1 VTQAAPTILAVETDS
16 AWIVIVA
23 VSLVTLCAALLLR
36 RLIGRPGGLL
46 SGVLLALPLL
56 LPLVAALAYERA
68 VLPEFAVLQP
78 AGAALSDRSRDLLH
92 LLYLS
97 DGQGRGTFYALIG
110 SFGPWILLVGVSIS
124 SFMLLRRAVGMVLLH
139 RLVVR
144 CRTPARP
151 PAATLDETVRRLAET
166 CGLKRF
172 PQLLLLPPGLSG
184 AFAVGVKHPKI
195 LISEDLIEGLEE
207 DELAAVLAHEVSHI
221 QSRDVPVVFMAGL
234 LRDMIAWNPVAH
246 VAYRRLTSDREI
258 EADRSAAAM
267 TGSPLAVASGIL
279 KMYEIVKGR
288 RPCTGQI
295 ALAFLRPGGRI
306 ARRVSHLLDVADGRV
321 TVRNAGRL
329 PYAVAALLVALL
341 GLQAGARIAA
351 DRAALAIVW
360 GTPDVSES
368 AYPSKR
374 APAEKAQRKN
384 DRGKAKPRSN
394 LVEAAPA
401 PQRGSRLRNFSSIKE
416 QNVDE
421 WIRDMTKWMRKQG
434 GTSLSPLTL
443 RWEARQDWTAVPLQ
457 CTVGS
462 ICIYRMER
470 GTLLP

>member
-46 SGVLLALPLL
+46 SGILLALPLL
-56 LPLVAALAYERA
+56 LPLVAALVYQRA
-68 VLPEFAVLQP
+68 VLPELAVLQP
-78 AGAALSDRSRDLLH
+78 ARAALSDRSQNLLH

-97 DGQGRGTFYALIG
+97 DGRGGGTFYALIG
-110 SFGPWILLVGVSIS
+110 SFGPWILLIGVSVS
-124 SFMLLRRAVGMVLLH
+124 SFMLLRRALGMVLLH
-139 RLVVR
+139 RLVGR
-144 CRTPARP
+144 CSVPARP
-151 PAATLDETVRRLAET
+151 LAATLNETIRRLGET
-166 CGLKRF
+166 CGLKRS

-184 AFAVGVKHPKI
+184 AFAVGVKRPKI
-195 LISEDLIEGLEE
+195 LISEDLIEALEE
-207 DELAAVLAHEVSHI
+207 QELAAILAHEVSHI
-221 QSRDVPVVFMAGL
+221 HSRDVSVVFAAGL

-258 EADRSAAAM
+258 EADRRAAAM
-267 TGSPLAVASGIL
+267 TGSPLAVASGLL

-288 RPCTGQI
+288 RPCAGRM

-321 TVRNAGRL
+321 TVRNAGRF
-329 PYAVAALLVALL
+329 PYVLAAFLVALL
-341 GLQAGARIAA
+341 GLQAGARISA

-360 GTPDVSES
+360 GTPDVSAS

-374 APAEKAQRKN
+374 APAQTEHSRKN
-384 DRGKAKPRSN
+384 RGKTKRRSDRIESPKPQSD
-394 LVEAAPA
+394 L
-401 PQRGSRLRNFSSIKE
+401 RLRNFSSIKE
-416 QNVDE
+416 QNIDE
-421 WIRDMTKWMRKQG
+421 WIRDMTTWMRKQG

>member
-1 VTQAAPTILAVETDS
+1 VTQAAPTIFAVETDS

-56 LPLVAALAYERA
+56 LPVVAALAFERG

-78 AGAALSDRSRDLLH
+78 ARVALSDRSQDLLH

-97 DGQGRGTFYALIG
+97 DGQGGGTFYALIG
-110 SFGPWILLVGVSIS
+110 SFGPWILLIGASVS
-124 SFMLLRRAVGMVLLH
+124 SFMLLRRAVGMALLH
-139 RLVVR
+139 RLIAR
-144 CRTPARP
+144 CSTPP
-151 PAATLDETVRRLAET
+151 QPLAATLDDIVRRLSSS
-166 CGLKRF
+166 CGLKRN
-172 PQLLLLPPGLSG
+172 PDVLLLPTGLSG
-184 AFAVGVKHPKI
+184 AFAVGVKRPKI
-195 LISEDLIEGLEE
+195 LISEDLIDGLED
-207 DELAAVLAHEVSHI
+207 DELAAILAHELSHI
-221 QSRDVPVVFMAGL
+221 HSRDVSVVFMAGL

-246 VAYRRLTSDREI
+246 IAYRRLTSDREI
-258 EADRSAAAM
+258 EADRRAAAM
-267 TGSPLAVASGIL
+267 TGSPLAVASGLL

-288 RPCTGQI
+288 RPCTGRV
-295 ALAFLRPGGRI
+295 ALAFVRPGGRI

-321 TVRNAGRL
+321 TLRSAGRF
-329 PYAVAALLVALL
+329 PYLIAALLVALL
-341 GLQAGARIAA
+341 GLQAGARIAD

-360 GTPDVSES
+360 GTPDIAAS

-374 APAEKAQRKN
+374 VPAETARRNDARGRAKARS
-384 DRGKAKPRSN
+384 DRT
-394 LVEAAPA
+394 EA
-401 PQRGSRLRNFSSIKE
+401 SKLRLRDFSSIKE

-421 WIRDMTKWMRKQG
+421 WVRAMTNWMRKQG
-434 GTSLSPLTL
+434 GTTLSPLTL

>member
-1 VTQAAPTILAVETDS
+1 MTQAAPTILAVETDS

-36 RLIGRPGGLL
+36 RLIGRSGGLL
-46 SGVLLALPLL
+46 SGILLVLPLL
-56 LPLVAALAYERA
+56 LPVVAALVYERA

-78 AGAALSDRSRDLLH
+78 ARAALSDRSQDLLH

-97 DGQGRGTFYALIG
+97 NGRGGGTFYALIG
-110 SFGPWILLVGVSIS
+110 SFGPWILLIGVSVS

-139 RLVVR
+139 RLIGR

-151 PAATLDETVRRLAET
+151 LAATLDETIRRLGET
-166 CGLKRF
+166 CGLRRN

-184 AFAVGVKHPKI
+184 AFAVGVKYPRI
-195 LISEDLIEGLEE
+195 LISEDLIDELEE
-207 DELAAVLAHEVSHI
+207 DELAAILAHEVSHI
-221 QSRDVPVVFMAGL
+221 HSSDVSVVFLAGL

-246 VAYRRLTSDREI
+246 IAYRRLTSDREI
-258 EADRSAAAM
+258 EADRRAAAM
-267 TGSPLAVASGIL
+267 TGSPLAVASGLL

-288 RPCTGQI
+288 RPCTGRI

-329 PYAVAALLVALL
+329 PYVAAAVLVALV

-360 GTPDVSES
+360 GTPDVSAS

-374 APAEKAQRKN
+374 APAETEDPKQGRDKT
-384 DRGKAKPRSN
+384 KSRSK
-394 LVEAAPA
+394 LI
-401 PQRGSRLRNFSSIKE
+401 GSPKSPTDLRLRNFSSIKE
-416 QNVDE
+416 QKVDE
-421 WIRDMTKWMRKQG
+421 WIRAMTKWMRKQG

-457 CTVGS
+457 CTVAS